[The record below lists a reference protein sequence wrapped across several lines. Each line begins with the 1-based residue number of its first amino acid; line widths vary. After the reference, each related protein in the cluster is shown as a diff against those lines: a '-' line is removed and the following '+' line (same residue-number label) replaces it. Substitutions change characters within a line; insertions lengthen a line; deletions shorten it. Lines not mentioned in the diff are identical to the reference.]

1 MTDRA
6 DRWRR
11 LEAVVQSALDR
22 PASERAAYLAEACG
36 ADDDLR
42 REALSLIARE
52 QERNDFLALPL
63 GQLAADALTYSPGGT
78 PVTGEPGLSP
88 GARIGT
94 FEVGERLGAGG
105 MGEVYRARDLTLH
118 RDVAIK
124 VLPAAFLADAERLA
138 RFEREARLLAALN
151 HPHVASVYGLEGAG
165 ERRAIVLELIE
176 GETLEQRLQRGT
188 LTLAETLTYARQMAE
203 ALDHAH
209 RRGVTHRDLKPSNV
223 MITRAGVKLLD
234 FGLARWTQQQA
245 GYQRQSGDGTPR
257 PAGVESLTEKG
268 TILGTL
274 HYMAP
279 EQIEGRPVDARADI
293 FAFGAVLYEM
303 LTSRKAFDGGS
314 AASVMAAVLNTTPSL
329 DELTGLGPAAL
340 ARIVGKCLAKD
351 PDDRWQTARDLADAL
366 NWVADDLARPV
377 TPRPGGVPVRDDATR
392 HKAARWMW
400 VALLATAA
408 AVAGATIWS
417 LAGRNTAVSP
427 AIAHLSIQP
436 SRIAHDYAIS
446 PDGGAIVYT
455 GNVDVNGRPQLF
467 LRRFDQSADTVI
479 AGTEDAE
486 SPFYSPDGQW
496 VAYFAARRLMKVN
509 VTTGS
514 APVLICACPGSANG
528 AVWLD
533 DGTILFTQEDH
544 ALLTVSAEG
553 GEPAELTSLSTSPP
567 EADHHSPAPLPAGAV
582 LYTSHAADGHFDVV
596 AFRPATGERKVVLEL
611 ADDAKY
617 LSSGHLVFHRNA
629 GIHVVAFDA
638 GRFEVSGPVVT
649 LVDRIG
655 NDPSGRIGGYDVSA
669 DGTLV
674 FRPAPSLEGRTL
686 AWVSRTGEETAIPL
700 AARAF
705 HSPRA
710 SPDGTRIAFAVTE
723 RGRND
728 IYVYELAS
736 TKLTPLTRTG
746 NNKTPL
752 WTPDSQ
758 RLVYASDRDGTP
770 RLWWEPADG
779 GGSPEP
785 IVAGDF
791 ALFPG
796 SWSADGRTLVY
807 TDDHMVRTSRV
818 LAIDVRGD
826 RKPRAVLPELMTRAP
841 SLSPDGRWLALTV
854 SEAPRVQ
861 VYVTDFPET
870 KGRRQVSIGGGRQP
884 LWSRD
889 GRELVY
895 RSGQRVMSVAVDST
909 GGLRFSAP
917 KVLFERY
924 YATGDRE
931 VIGLDYDLAGDG
943 RLLMIKP
950 SPDELRFSLG
960 SSLTVVLNWMEEVKR
975 RVPSR
980 R

>member
-1 MTDRA
+1 
-6 DRWRR
+6 
-11 LEAVVQSALDR
+11 
-22 PASERAAYLAEACG
+22 
-36 ADDDLR
+36 
-42 REALSLIARE
+42 
-52 QERNDFLALPL
+52 
-63 GQLAADALTYSPGGT
+63 
-78 PVTGEPGLSP
+78 
-88 GARIGT
+88 
-94 FEVGERLGAGG
+94 

-314 AASVMAAVLNTTPSL
+314 AAAVMGAVLNTTPSL
-329 DELTGLGPAAL
+329 EALNGLGPSAL
-340 ARIVGKCLAKD
+340 PRIVGKCLAKD

-366 NWVADDLARPV
+366 RWVADDVARPAAPQAEGV
-377 TPRPGGVPVRDDATR
+377 QAAQDPRR
-392 HKAARWMW
+392 HKTVRWMW
-400 VALLATAA
+400 MAIATGA
-408 AVAGATIWS
+408 AVSSVTIWS
-417 LAGRNTAVSP
+417 LAGRSTAVPP
-427 AIAHLSIQP
+427 AIARFSIQP
-436 SRIAHDYAIS
+436 SGWVHEYAIS
-446 PDGGAIVYT
+446 PDSASIVYA
-455 GNVDVNGRPQLF
+455 GNTEPNGRPQLF
-467 LRRFDQSADTVI
+467 LRRFAQFADTAI
-479 AGTEDAE
+479 AGTQDAVN
-486 SPFYSPDGQW
+486 PFYSPDGQW

-509 VTTGS
+509 VTAGS
-514 APVLICACPGSANG
+514 APVLICECPGSTNG
-528 AVWLD
+528 AVWRT
-533 DGTILFTQEDH
+533 DGTIVFTREDH
-544 ALLTVSAEG
+544 ALLKVSAEG
-553 GEPAELTSLSTSPP
+553 GEPAEVTSLSTSPP
-567 EADHHSPAPLPAGAV
+567 EADHHHPASLPSGGL
-582 LYTSHAADGHFDVV
+582 LYSSHAADGHFDVV
-596 AFRPATGERKVVLEL
+596 AFRPATGEKKVVLAS
-611 ADDAKY
+611 ADDANY

-629 GIHVVAFDA
+629 GIHVVPFDA
-638 GRFEVSGPVVT
+638 DRFEVSGPVMT

-655 NDPSGRIGGYDVSA
+655 NDPSGRYGGYDVSA
-669 DGTLV
+669 NGTLV

-686 AWVSRTGEETAIPL
+686 VWVSRTGEEIAIPVSP
-700 AARAF
+700 RAF
-705 HSPRA
+705 YSPRA
-710 SPDGTRIAFAVTE
+710 SPDGTRIAFAATE

-736 TKLTPLTRTG
+736 AKLTQLTRAG

-752 WTPDSQ
+752 WTPDGQ

-785 IVAGDF
+785 IAAGDYPM
-791 ALFPG
+791 FPG
-796 SWSADGRTLVY
+796 SWSADGRTLLY
-807 TDDHMVRTSRV
+807 ADDHMVRASRIF
-818 LAIDVRGD
+818 AIDVRGE
-826 RKPRAVLPELMTRAP
+826 RKPRAILPEVATRAP
-841 SLSPDGRWLALTV
+841 SLSPDGRWLALSV
-854 SEAPRVQ
+854 DEAPRVE

-870 KGRRQVSIGGGRQP
+870 RGRRQVSMGGGRQP

-895 RSGQRVMSVAVDST
+895 RSGARMMAVAVNPA
-909 GGLRFSAP
+909 GGLTLSAP
-917 KVLFERY
+917 KLLFERS

-931 VIGLDYDLAGDG
+931 VLGIDYDLAADG
-943 RLLMIKP
+943 RFLMIKP
-950 SPDELRFSLG
+950 SPDELRLR
-960 SSLTVVLNWMEEVKR
+960 LTSNLTIVLNWLEEVKDR
-975 RVPSR
+975 ASSQK
-980 R
+980 